1 LQKSEKPSQSVNKL
15 ENKSGDLES
24 LEKLADLRQSNNL
37 LEKQA
42 ENIGIV
48 KGIQQKP
55 IELSPSVTKA
65 VLSIRSDNLAKMEV
79 TKDRKTPFGQQFQ
92 SDNSSSENLLDL
104 YNQRLNN
111 SNNSNSSSSP
121 VTSNG
126 VLKPPAYR
134 NPPAPKTSMQS
145 QKLVDMSNGNFSPI
159 FSPNDILMQNVQ
171 YRDLVQLIKYQRDK
185 INTQQTDLTKVSEID
200 RAVTHAND
208 CNFLLVRRR
217 NRLFREQRP
226 RADPALGSHI
236 AGIEQN
242 RSDIPSRKR
251 AGKPF

>member
-1 LQKSEKPSQSVNKL
+1 VQFILQKSEKPSQSVNKL

-48 KGIQQKP
+48 KGIPQKP

-65 VLSIRSDNLAKMEV
+65 VLSIRSDNSAKMDV
-79 TKDRKTPFGQQFQ
+79 AKDRKTPFGPFQ

-159 FSPNDILMQNVQ
+159 FSPNDNLMQNVQ
-171 YRDLVQLIKYQRDK
+171 YRDLVQLIKYQREK
-185 INTQQTDLTKVSEID
+185 INTQQTDLTKVSVCVSEE
-200 RAVTHAND
+200 
-208 CNFLLVRRR
+208 
-217 NRLFREQRP
+217 FREY
-226 RADPALGSHI
+226 LLM
-236 AGIEQN
+236 IEHF
-242 RSDIPSRKR
+242 S
-251 AGKPF
+251 